1 MTRFYGIAILTVAV
15 LCLVACGTT
24 TKRGSDDP
32 SVVNKA
38 MSRKLDLVDVDDTL
52 AKLMTEF
59 EQSAFL
65 KEVKADSA
73 RPGMAVDIIVNET
86 DQASISTDR
95 LLQSFETKVVNM
107 GAFKVVSKEN
117 LNKFK
122 DLLKEQNSD
131 WYDGATVPNA
141 GNMFGFKYIIGGKLF
156 GETERG
162 SDEARTQYRL
172 VLRAMDVETG
182 VIEWQG
188 NADVTKYQG

>member
-1 MTRFYGIAILTVAV
+1 MTKFYSIAILMIAV
-15 LCLVACGTT
+15 LCLMACGTT

-38 MSRKLDLVDVDDTL
+38 MSRKLDLVDVDQALD
-52 AKLMTEF
+52 KLMTEF
-59 EQSAFL
+59 QESAYM
-65 KEVKADSA
+65 KEIKAGSA

-95 LLQSFETKVVNM
+95 LLQSFETKIVNM
-107 GAFKVVSKEN
+107 GAFKVVAKEN

-141 GNMFGFKYIIGGKLF
+141 GNMFGFRYIIGGKLF